1 MTEAEMGGLPS
12 SHFFWNNN
20 AGSFFVKYQAKAKKT
35 VFLHQ
40 SPDVDQTMQNKK
52 PEMILFY
59 NKNKGG
65 VDCCDQM
72 ACLYTTQV
80 AIQRWPIAGHCSN
93 KCMGTLQAFNAKTN

>member
-40 SPDVDQTMQNKK
+40 SPDVDQTMQKARNDTLLQQ
-52 PEMILFY
+52 E
-59 NKNKGG
+59 
-65 VDCCDQM
+65 
-72 ACLYTTQV
+72 
-80 AIQRWPIAGHCSN
+80 QRWSR
-93 KCMGTLQAFNAKTN
+93 LL